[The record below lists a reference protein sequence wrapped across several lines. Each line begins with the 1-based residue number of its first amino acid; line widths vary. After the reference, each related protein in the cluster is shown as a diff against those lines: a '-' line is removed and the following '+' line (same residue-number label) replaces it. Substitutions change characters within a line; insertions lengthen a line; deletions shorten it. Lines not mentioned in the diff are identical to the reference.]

1 MARIVLKFGTG
12 TLSRS
17 AGRAL
22 DARQFR
28 HIAAEISLLVKAG
41 HSCVIVSSAA
51 IAAGVHMLRLDHRPE
66 DLSAKQACAAAG
78 QPELMRMYA
87 SAFRRHG
94 LIVAQLLLTH
104 DDIDSR
110 MRRQNAFNTIKRI
123 LEAGNIVP
131 IINENDTVAV
141 EELRVGD
148 NDRLSAEVAQLVN
161 AEILLLLTSSDGLS
175 DSEGRR
181 IAVAENVSEVL
192 QHVRPETGEMSVG
205 GMRAKLQAVDF
216 AISHGICTCILDG
229 RKAGQIAAALQGKNV
244 GTRFVVPRRRR
255 LSRRSGF
262 KSHHDH
268 SDRCNRAEHLHRTHP
283 TENLLHPPCFRRW
296 RHRQLHLFGAADLSG
311 GISDAQGRLFGSDV
325 SFHLAACHPCNG
337 EFST

>member
-1 MARIVLKFGTG
+1 MPRIVLKFGTG

-22 DARQFR
+22 DSAQFR
-28 HIAAEISLLVKAG
+28 RVAAEISLLVRAG

-51 IAAGVHMLRLDHRPE
+51 IAAGVHLLKFDRRPE
-66 DLSAKQACAAAG
+66 DLPGKQACAAAG

-110 MRRQNAFNTIKRI
+110 MRRTNAFNTIERI

-141 EELRVGD
+141 EELRFGD
-148 NDRLSAEVAQLVN
+148 NDRLSAEVAHLVD
-161 AEILLLLTSSDGLS
+161 ADLLLLLTASDGLS
-175 DSEGRR
+175 DSDGRR
-181 IAVAENVSEVL
+181 IASAKNVSEVF
-192 QHVRPETGEMSVG
+192 QYVRSDKGEMSVG

-216 AISHGICTCILDG
+216 ALSHGIAACILDG
-229 RKAGQIAAALQGKNV
+229 RKPNQIAAALEGKDV
-244 GTRFVVPRRRR
+244 GTRFLVPKGRD
-255 LSRRSGF
+255 SRRQI
-262 KSHHDH
+262 
-268 SDRCNRAEHLHRTHP
+268 R
-283 TENLLHPPCFRRW
+283 
-296 RHRQLHLFGAADLSG
+296 
-311 GISDAQGRLFGSDV
+311 I
-325 SFHLAACHPCNG
+325 
-337 EFST
+337 